1 MNTILV
7 LGGSNGRTLEKLAKK
22 RDCQVIFHDGK
33 NHGGVKKTFRSVIK
47 KCDVIVVQKG
57 ACGHVSIDVAKE
69 YAKKYDV
76 PLLFNLGFWG
86 TGALEIGLK
95 HLQAA
100 WGLIH
105 MNGMIILEL
114 IYNIKE
120 K

>member
-1 MNTILV
+1 MGMSTILV

-47 KCDVIVVQKG
+47 KCDVIVIQKG

-76 PLLFNLGFWG
+76 PLLFNPGFGG
-86 TGALEIGLK
+86 TGALEMGLK
-95 HLQAA
+95 HLQVA
-100 WGLIH
+100 
-105 MNGMIILEL
+105 
-114 IYNIKE
+114 
-120 K
+120 

>member
-1 MNTILV
+1 MEMSTILV

-33 NHGGVKKTFRSVIK
+33 NHGGVKKT
-47 KCDVIVVQKG
+47 VQKG

-76 PLLFNLGFWG
+76 PLLFNQGFGG

-100 WGLIH
+100 
-105 MNGMIILEL
+105 
-114 IYNIKE
+114 
-120 K
+120 

>member
-1 MNTILV
+1 MSGNEYNSSFRWIKWKIV
-7 LGGSNGRTLEKLAKK
+7 REVGKK

-47 KCDVIVVQKG
+47 KCDVSVIQKG

-76 PLLFNLGFWG
+76 PLLFNQGFSG
-86 TGALEIGLK
+86 TGALEMGLK

-100 WGLIH
+100 
-105 MNGMIILEL
+105 
-114 IYNIKE
+114 
-120 K
+120 

>member
-1 MNTILV
+1 MEMSTILI
-7 LGGSNGRTLEKLAKK
+7 LGGSNGKTLEKLAKK

-47 KCDVIVVQKG
+47 KCDFIVVQKG

-69 YAKKYDV
+69 YAKKCDV
-76 PLLFNLGFWG
+76 PLLFNQGFGG

-100 WGLIH
+100 
-105 MNGMIILEL
+105 
-114 IYNIKE
+114 
-120 K
+120 